1 MQRNNQ
7 DRLGVQNQTDAPPAQ
22 ETKNPLLNFVIP
34 TEFIDLPSKGK
45 FYPADHPLHNVETME
60 IKYMTAK
67 DTDILTSSSLL
78 KKGVAIDRMLEN
90 ILVDKTIKVND
101 LLIGDKN
108 ALIIGAR
115 ISGFGEGYGVE
126 VECST
131 CGTKNDQVFD
141 LKEAQPKEVDPEI
154 KFSDQGTFFIKL
166 PQTEVE
172 VECRLLTAADEH
184 KLLGVADKKK
194 KLNLP
199 DSIITDQCKSFIVS
213 LNSVTERSVVDEFVE
228 SMPARDA
235 NYLRKEY
242 EKVRPD
248 VSMLYSFE
256 CNLCS
261 ADNSVELPFTAT
273 FFWPR

>member
-1 MQRNNQ
+1 MPRNNQ
-7 DRLGVQNQTDAPPAQ
+7 DRLGIQNPGNDPHLE
-22 ETKNPLLNFVIP
+22 ETKNPILNFVIP
-34 TEFIDLPSKGK
+34 TEFVDLPSKGK
-45 FYPADHPLHNVETME
+45 FYPSDHPLHDVETVE

-67 DTDILTSSSLL
+67 DTDILTSASLL

-90 ILVDKTIKVND
+90 VLVDKNIKVND

-115 ISGFGEGYGVE
+115 ISGFGEGYNVT
-126 VECST
+126 VECRD
-131 CGTKNDQVFD
+131 CATKNDEIFN
-141 LKEAQPKEVDPEI
+141 LKEAQIKEFDPDT

-172 VECRLLTAADEH
+172 VECKLLTAADEH
-184 KLLGVADKKK
+184 HLLGLADKKR

-199 DSIITDQCKSFIVS
+199 DAIITDQCKSFIVS
-213 LNSVTERSVVDEFVE
+213 LNGVIERSVVDEFVE

-248 VSMLYSFE
+248 VDTSYSFE
-256 CNLCS
+256 CNLCG
-261 ADNSVELPFTAT
+261 AENDIELPFTTT
-273 FFWPR
+273 FFWPK